1 MKTEQIQQ
9 IRKFN
14 RYYTDLL
21 GLLDSHLLDSP
32 YSLAEARIFYE
43 FFSNGSSRASD
54 IVSRLRIDKGYLS
67 RILKKFEKDG
77 LILRETSEA
86 DGRVAL
92 LSLSPQG
99 VKVFQKLDAS
109 SNQQITEI
117 TAHLDPEKQEELLT
131 CMNRIMELLQR

>member
-1 MKTEQIQQ
+1 MTTEHIQQ

-54 IVSRLRIDKGYLS
+54 IVNRLSIDKGYLS

-77 LILRETSEA
+77 LILREASED

-99 VKVFQKLDAS
+99 VEVFQKLDTS
-109 SNQQITEI
+109 SNRQITEI
-117 TAHLDPEKQEELLT
+117 TAHLEPEKQEELLT